1 MTEYVYHCEKDQSH
15 KWVGDVYHFNSRC
28 PICFGGWVTRE
39 SIAEEPKELQPEPE
53 QPLDTIVHQTEK
65 RDTNPKTRFGA
76 TKPPLALIPAT
87 ALIHC
92 AMAFKD
98 GASKY
103 GPYNWR
109 EKAVSAMTYL
119 NAIDRHSKQFLDGED
134 YDTDSLVH
142 HLGHTMACCAII
154 LDAIA
159 VDNLIDDRPPK
170 APTAD
175 LIRRFTTKMEA
186 AND

>member
-1 MTEYVYHCEKDQSH
+1 MKYEYLCNTCGNTYQTT
-15 KWVGDVYHFNSRC
+15 HFDTICANCSS
-28 PICFGGWVTRE
+28 PITRRVL
-39 SIAEEPKELQPEPE
+39 IG
-53 QPLDTIVHQTEK
+53 LDTIVHQTGK